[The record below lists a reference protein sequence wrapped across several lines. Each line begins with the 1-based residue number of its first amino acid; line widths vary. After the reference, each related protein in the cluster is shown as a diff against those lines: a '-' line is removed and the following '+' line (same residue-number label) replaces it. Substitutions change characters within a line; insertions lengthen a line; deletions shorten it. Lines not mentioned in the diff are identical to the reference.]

1 MTLHDILS
9 RLDVKSG
16 NNGRY
21 MARCPCHNDQQA
33 SLSVGVGDDGRVLLH
48 CFAGCDTTDI
58 MQSMGLT
65 MRDLFVELKP
75 GDVFPVYDRP
85 TDKAAARFE
94 AEYIY
99 PGGIFKKV
107 KMRKPDGGKFNYW
120 MHREGS

>member
-48 CFAGCDTTDI
+48 CLPDAIRQTSC
-58 MQSMGLT
+58 
-65 MRDLFVELKP
+65 
-75 GDVFPVYDRP
+75 
-85 TDKAAARFE
+85 KAW
-94 AEYIY
+94 
-99 PGGIFKKV
+99 G
-107 KMRKPDGGKFNYW
+107 
-120 MHREGS
+120 

>member
-75 GDVFPVYDRP
+75 GDVFPVYRSS
-85 TDKAAARFE
+85 KIRRVRASSILA
-94 AEYIY
+94 I
-99 PGGIFKKV
+99 
-107 KMRKPDGGKFNYW
+107 
-120 MHREGS
+120 